1 MYTKRLMEIAEER
14 KAFLEELNG
23 EVTEERMA
31 EIEARNTEL
40 DKEEKQIRMKMD
52 LEGNL
57 DVPED
62 KPEER
67 GNDAEKVYR
76 DAKESGHL
84 EIRAAEVKAAIETRS
99 TLIATDSLAK
109 PTRVGTDIHD
119 TLQSVSSIID
129 QVSIVDLT
137 GCQAFEEPYVKTEM
151 SAGTRDDG
159 AANGSPSD
167 PVFRV
172 ARLNPYLVN
181 VTSYVSKNIERL
193 TPINYYAKVRE
204 LALKALRVKVTDL
217 IVNGAGGTFFG
228 IKIAKNT
235 KNEAICKKLELSSA
249 SFAPSL
255 LNDIVFSYGG
265 DDSLGGNARL
275 FLTKEDLQAFGN
287 IRGTNEKK
295 KLFEIIPDPSNPNTG
310 TIKDGGMIV
319 PYTICSK
326 LTSLST
332 AVAGDTEIPTMI
344 YGDPRNFELGLFGP
358 YNVEVSKD
366 YKFAEGL
373 LTIMGELMA
382 GGNVIVH
389 EGFVIV
395 TLKSTLSI

>member
-1 MYTKRLMEIAEER
+1 MYEKRLNEILEER
-14 KAFLEELNG
+14 KSMMEELNG
-23 EVTEERMA
+23 EVTEERMS
-31 EIEARNTEL
+31 EIESRTAEL
-40 DKEEKQIRMKMD
+40 DKEEKQIRIKMD
-52 LEGNL
+52 LAGNL
-57 DVPED
+57 EDPEA

-67 GNDAEKVYR
+67 GADIEKIYR
-76 DAKESGHL
+76 DAKESGHIEL
-84 EIRAAEVKAAIETRS
+84 RASEVKQAIETRS

-109 PTRVGTDIHD
+109 PTRVGNEIHD
-119 TLQSVSSIID
+119 TMQSVSSIID
-129 QVSIVDLT
+129 QVSVIDLT

-151 SAGTRDDG
+151 EAGTRTDG
-159 AANGSPSD
+159 SANGDTSD

-217 IVNGAGGTFFG
+217 IVNGVDSTFFG

-235 KNEAICKKLELSSA
+235 KNEAICKTIKVESTT
-249 SFAPSL
+249 FAPSL

-275 FLTKEDLQAFGN
+275 FLTKADLQAFGN
-287 IRGTNEKK
+287 VRGTNEKK

-332 AVAGDTEIPTMI
+332 ASAGASDIPTMI

-358 YNVEVSKD
+358 YSIEVSKD

-395 TLKSTLSI
+395 SLKGTGSI